1 MNICLLGFRA
11 DYHMFEPTAVSE
23 EELTLKS
30 ICKNP
35 IIIYRVASKQAK
47 ISENVKICASI
58 YDISGHGHKYRGINY
73 GKVSGNK
80 ITPVRSLHT
89 IGNILI

>member
-1 MNICLLGFRA
+1 MNISLLGFRA
-11 DYHMFEPTAVSE
+11 DKDMFEPTAVFE

-35 IIIYRVASKQAK
+35 IIIYRVSSKQAK
-47 ISENVKICASI
+47 ISENVKVYASI

-73 GKVSGNK
+73 GKVSWNTSK
-80 ITPVRSLHT
+80 RTRTL
-89 IGNILI
+89 